1 VTALSSPAKPGP
13 AGSPG
18 GAGSPFLFRIGST
31 LLRRKLWIAALWVAI
46 FAGSVLLVGSTLGAT
61 KPSVFASGRE
71 SFDANARILA
81 TYGNGGTS
89 APIVPVVTLPEGTTV
104 DSPGVRQELARAF
117 DGLERRVPSVRVAS
131 YASTGD
137 RGFVSSDG
145 RTTYALVFSPQPKDM
160 HAPPAATESV
170 RRALA
175 GERVGGAAITIGGLE
190 VGKEEPDRETLSAK
204 AEGMVG
210 GLVALLILLF
220 AFRSALAFVPIVTAV
235 VSIVTSIALL
245 WPVTHLTTTPSF
257 VTFLMV
263 LIGLGVSVDYS
274 LLLVTRWREE
284 RDRGLDAEGAAL
296 RSVEIAGRAVI
307 VSGLTVAVGLL
318 ALVSLP
324 VSFLRSIGYAGVLI
338 PLVAIVVSLTLVP
351 VVLATVGPALE
362 RFGLSE
368 ARPRGPSGE
377 RWARWAAAVV
387 RRPLPATIAAVA
399 VLGALIVPAL
409 SLNVRTPRAESLAY
423 QGSARAGL
431 AQLQRADISPGALT
445 PIEIVAPRAQADG
458 LASRLRNLP
467 GVRTVAA
474 PNSPDWRRG
483 DTAVV
488 AVVPKVDTNTDAGR
502 ELINDVRGVTRS
514 TPGALVGG
522 TSASQSDFVSAVY
535 GSFPLML
542 ALIFIVTF
550 VALARAFRS
559 LVLPL
564 KAIALNVLSVTAAL
578 GAMVLVWQDGYGSG
592 QVWDVPATGSITEF
606 VPLMTF
612 AFLFGISMDYEV
624 FILARMR
631 EEYDRHG
638 TTTQAVVEGM
648 RRTGRLVTLAGLI
661 LAFAF
666 VSLATSNDTNVNMF
680 ASGLAFGILIDATII
695 RMVLVPALVALMGRW
710 NWWLPKWAGRALH
723 LRPAAEVER

>member
-1 VTALSSPAKPGP
+1 MTALPSPAQPVP

-18 GAGSPFLFRIGST
+18 GTGSPILFRIGSA
-31 LLRRKLWIAALWVAI
+31 LLRRKAWIAGVWVAI
-46 FAGSVLLVGSTLGAT
+46 FAGAALLVGPTLGAT

-71 SFDANARILA
+71 SFDANARILD

-89 APIVPVVTLPEGTTV
+89 APIVPVVTLPKGRTV

-117 DGLERRVPSVRVAS
+117 DQLERRVPTVRVAS

-137 RGFVSSDG
+137 RGFVSPDG
-145 RTTYALVFSPQPKDM
+145 RTTYALVFSPPPKDM
-160 HAPPAATESV
+160 HAPPAATDAV

-175 GERVGGAAITIGGLE
+175 DVRVDGAQFTIGGLE
-190 VGKEEPDRETLSAK
+190 VGKEQPDRETLSAK
-204 AEGMVG
+204 AEGMLG

-220 AFRSALAFVPIVTAV
+220 AFRSALAFVPILTAV

-284 RDRGLDAEGAAL
+284 RDRGLDAGQAAL
-296 RSVEIAGRAVI
+296 RSIETAGRAVV

-338 PLVAIVVSLTLVP
+338 PLVAIIVSLTLVP
-351 VVLATVGPALE
+351 VVLAKAGPALE

-368 ARPRGPSGE
+368 GRPRGPSGE
-377 RWARWAAAVV
+377 RWARWATAVV

-399 VLGALIVPAL
+399 VLAALIVPAL

-431 AQLQRADISPGALT
+431 AQLERSGISAGALT
-445 PIEIVAPRAQADG
+445 PIEIVAPRAQADE
-458 LASRLRNLP
+458 LAARLRNVP
-467 GVRTVAA
+467 GVRTAVA
-474 PNSPDWRRG
+474 PESPTWRRG

-488 AVVPKVDTNTDAGR
+488 AVVPKVDTNTNAGR
-502 ELINDVRGVTRS
+502 GLIKDVRQVARS

-535 GSFPLML
+535 GSFPMML

-564 KAIALNVLSVTAAL
+564 KAIALNLLSVAAAL

-592 QVWDVPATGSITEF
+592 QLWDVPATGSITEF

-624 FILARMR
+624 FILTRMR

-638 TTTQAVVEGM
+638 STTQAIVEGM
-648 RRTGRLVTLAGLI
+648 RRSGRLVTLAGVI
-661 LAFAF
+661 LVFAFA
-666 VSLATSNDTNVNMF
+666 SLATSNDTNVNMF
-680 ASGLAFGILIDATII
+680 ASGLAFGILIDATIV

-723 LRPAAEVER
+723 VRPAAEVGR

>member
-1 VTALSSPAKPGP
+1 VTARSSPPQPVP

-18 GAGSPFLFRIGST
+18 GAGSPILFRLGST
-31 LLRRKLWIAALWVAI
+31 LLRRKAWIAGLWVAV
-46 FAGSVLLVGSTLGAT
+46 FACGVLLVGSTLGAT

-81 TYGNGGTS
+81 TYRNGGTS
-89 APIVPVVTLPEGTTV
+89 TPIVPVLTLPEGKTV

-117 DGLERRVPSVRVAS
+117 DRLERSVPSVRIAS

-145 RTTYALVFSPQPKDM
+145 RTTYALVFSPPPKDM
-160 HAPPAATESV
+160 HAPPAATDAV

-175 GERVGGAAITIGGLE
+175 GERVGGASFTIGGLE
-190 VGKEEPDRETLSAK
+190 VGKEKPDRETLSAK

-284 RDRGLDAEGAAL
+284 RDRGLDAGHAAL
-296 RSVEIAGRAVI
+296 RSLETAGRAVI

-368 ARPRGPSGE
+368 SRPRGPSGE

-399 VLGALIVPAL
+399 VLAALIVPAL

-431 AQLQRADISPGALT
+431 AQLERSGLGAG
-445 PIEIVAPRAQADG
+445 APRTQADA
-458 LASRLRNLP
+458 LVSRLRNAP
-467 GVRTVAA
+467 GVRTAVA
-474 PNSPDWRRG
+474 PESPSWRRG

-488 AVVPKVDTNTDAGR
+488 AVVPKIDTNTSAGR
-502 ELINDVRGVTRS
+502 ELIKDVRQVARS

-564 KAIALNVLSVTAAL
+564 KAIALNVLSVAAAL

-592 QVWDVPATGSITEF
+592 QLWDVPATGSITEF
-606 VPLMTF
+606 IPLMTF

-661 LAFAF
+661 LVFAF

-710 NWWLPKWAGRALH
+710 NWWLPKWAGRALR
-723 LRPAAEVER
+723 LRPAAEGAR

>member
-1 VTALSSPAKPGP
+1 MTALPSPAQPVP

-18 GAGSPFLFRIGST
+18 GAGSPFLLRVGSI
-31 LLRRKLWIAALWVAI
+31 LLRRKAWIAGAWVAI
-46 FAGSVLLVGSTLGAT
+46 VAGAILLVGPTLGAT

-89 APIVPVVTLPEGTTV
+89 APIVPVVTLPEGKTV
-104 DSPGVRQELARAF
+104 DSPGVRQQLEGAF
-117 DGLERRVPSVRVAS
+117 DRLERRVPTVRVAS
-131 YASTGD
+131 YVSTGD
-137 RGFVSSDG
+137 RGFVSPDG
-145 RTTYALVFSPQPKDM
+145 RTTYALVFSPPPKDM
-160 HAPPAATESV
+160 HAPPAATDSV

-175 GERVGGAAITIGGLE
+175 DVRVDGAPFTIGGLE
-190 VGKEEPDRETLSAK
+190 VGKEKPERETLSAK
-204 AEGMVG
+204 AEGMLG

-220 AFRSALAFVPIVTAV
+220 AFRSALAFVPILTAV

-284 RDRGLDAEGAAL
+284 RDRGLDAGRAAL
-296 RSVEIAGRAVI
+296 RSMETAGRAVI

-338 PLVAIVVSLTLVP
+338 PLVAIIVSLTLVP

-362 RFGLSE
+362 RFGLSDG
-368 ARPRGPSGE
+368 RPRGPTGE

-387 RRPLPATIAAVA
+387 RRPLPATIAAIA
-399 VLGALIVPAL
+399 VLAALIVPAL

-431 AQLQRADISPGALT
+431 AQLERSDLSAGALT
-445 PIEIVAPRAQADG
+445 PIEIVAPRAQADE
-458 LASRLRNLP
+458 LAARLRNVP
-467 GVRTVAA
+467 GVRTAVA
-474 PNSPDWRRG
+474 PKSPTWRRG
-483 DTAVV
+483 DTAVI
-488 AVVPKVDTNTDAGR
+488 AVVPKVDTNTNAGR
-502 ELINDVRGVTRS
+502 GLIKDVRQAARS

-564 KAIALNVLSVTAAL
+564 KAIALNVLSVAAAL

-592 QVWDVPATGSITEF
+592 QLWDVPATGSITEF

-638 TTTQAVVEGM
+638 STTQAIVEGM
-648 RRTGRLVTLAGLI
+648 RRSGRLVTLAGVI
-661 LAFAF
+661 LVFAFA
-666 VSLATSNDTNVNMF
+666 SLATSNDTNVNMF
-680 ASGLAFGILIDATII
+680 ASGLAFGILIDATVV

-723 LRPAAEVER
+723 VQPAAEVGR

>member
-1 VTALSSPAKPGP
+1 VTTLSSPPQPGP
-13 AGSPG
+13 AGNPG
-18 GAGSPFLFRIGST
+18 GAGSPLLLRLGST
-31 LLRRKLWIAALWVAI
+31 LLRRKAWVAGLWVAV
-46 FAGSVLLVGSTLGAT
+46 FAGGVLLVGSTLGAT

-89 APIVPVVTLPEGTTV
+89 APIVPVVTLADGKTV
-104 DSPGVRQELARAF
+104 DSPGVKEELARAF
-117 DGLERRVPSVRVAS
+117 DRLARTVPTVRVAS

-137 RGFVSSDG
+137 RGFVSTDG
-145 RTTYALVFSPQPKDM
+145 RTTYALVFSPPPTDM
-160 HAPPAATESV
+160 HAPPAATEDV

-175 GERVGGAAITIGGLE
+175 GTRVGGAPFTVGGLE
-190 VGKEEPDRETLSAK
+190 VGKEKPDRETLSAR

-220 AFRSALAFVPIVTAV
+220 AFRSALAFIPIATAV

-284 RDRGLDAEGAAL
+284 RDRGLDAGAAAL
-296 RSVEIAGRAVI
+296 RSLETAGRAVI

-351 VVLATVGPALE
+351 VVLATIGPALE

-368 ARPRGPSGE
+368 GRPRGPSGE

-387 RRPLPATIAAVA
+387 RRPLPATIAGLA
-399 VLGALIVPAL
+399 VLAALIVPAL

-431 AQLQRADISPGALT
+431 AQLERAEIGAGALT
-445 PIEIVAPRAQADG
+445 PIEIVAPRLEADG
-458 LASRLRNLP
+458 LVSRLRDVP
-467 GVRTVAA
+467 GVRTAV
-474 PNSPDWRRG
+474 SPDTQSWRRG
-483 DTAVV
+483 DTAVI
-488 AVVPKVDTNTDAGR
+488 AVVPRIDTNTNAGR
-502 ELINDVRGVTRS
+502 ELIKDVRRAARS

-564 KAIALNVLSVTAAL
+564 KAIALNVLSVAAAL
-578 GAMVLVWQDGYGSG
+578 GAMVLVWQNGHGSE
-592 QVWDVPATGSITEF
+592 QLWDVPATGSITEF

-624 FILARMR
+624 FILSRMR

-638 TTTQAVVEGM
+638 STTQAVVEGM
-648 RRTGRLVTLAGLI
+648 RRSGRLVTLAGVI
-661 LAFAF
+661 LVFAFA
-666 VSLATSNDTNVNMF
+666 SLATSNDTNVNMF

-695 RMVLVPALVALMGRW
+695 RMVLVPALVVLMGRW

-723 LRPAAEVER
+723 LKPAAEVGR

>member
-1 VTALSSPAKPGP
+1 MTALSSRPKSVP
-13 AGSPG
+13 AGGPG
-18 GAGSPFLFRIGST
+18 GAGSPILFRLGSA
-31 LLRRKLWIAALWVAI
+31 LLRRKGWVAGLWVAI
-46 FAGSVLLVGSTLGAT
+46 FAGGSLLVGSTLGAT

-89 APIVPVVTLPEGTTV
+89 TPIVPVVTLPAGKTV
-104 DSPGVRQELARAF
+104 DSPAVRQQLARAF
-117 DGLERRVPSVRVAS
+117 ARVERTVPSVRVVS

-137 RGFVSSDG
+137 RGFVSADA
-145 RTTYALVFSPQPKDM
+145 RTTYALVFSPPPKDM

-175 GERVGGAAITIGGLE
+175 GVRVEGAPFTIGGLE
-190 VGKEEPDRETLSAK
+190 VGKEKPDRETLSAR
-204 AEGMVG
+204 AEGMIG

-220 AFRSALAFVPIVTAV
+220 AFRSALAFVPIATAI

-284 RDRGLDAEGAAL
+284 RDRGLDAGQAAL
-296 RSVEIAGRAVI
+296 RSMETAGRAVI

-318 ALVSLP
+318 ALIALP

-351 VVLATVGPALE
+351 VALATVGPALE
-362 RFGLSE
+362 RLGLSE
-368 ARPRGPSGE
+368 GRPRGPSGD

-387 RRPLPATIAAVA
+387 RRPLPATIAALA
-399 VLGALIVPAL
+399 VLAALIVPAL

-431 AQLQRADISPGALT
+431 AQLERSGIGAGALT
-445 PIEIVAPRAQADG
+445 PIEIVAPRAQADE
-458 LASRLRNLP
+458 LVSRLRNVP
-467 GVRTVAA
+467 GVRTAVAPKT
-474 PNSPDWRRG
+474 PNWRRG

-488 AVVPKVDTNTDAGR
+488 AVVPKLDTNTNTGR
-502 ELINDVRGVTRS
+502 DLIKDVRRAAHTS
-514 TPGALVGG
+514 PSALVGG

-535 GSFPLML
+535 GSLPLML
-542 ALIFIVTF
+542 VLIFAITF

-564 KAIALNVLSVTAAL
+564 KAIALNILSVTAAL
-578 GAMVLVWQDGYGSG
+578 GAVVLVWQDGYGSG
-592 QVWDVPATGSITEF
+592 QLWDVPATGSITEF

-638 TTTQAVVEGM
+638 TTKQAVIEGM
-648 RRTGRLVTLAGLI
+648 RRTGRLVTLAGII

-666 VSLATSNDTNVNMF
+666 ASLATSNDTNVNMF

-695 RMVLVPALVALMGRW
+695 RMVLVPALVALMGQW
-710 NWWLPKWAGRALH
+710 NWWLPRWAGRALR
-723 LRPAAEVER
+723 LEPATEITR

>member
-1 VTALSSPAKPGP
+1 MTALSSPAQPGP

-18 GAGSPFLFRIGST
+18 GAGSPILVKVGST
-31 LLRRKLWIAALWVAI
+31 LLRRKAWIAGLWVAI
-46 FAGSVLLVGSTLGAT
+46 FAGGVLLVGSTLGAT

-71 SFDANARILA
+71 SFDANARVLA

-89 APIVPVVTLPEGTTV
+89 APIVPVVTLPKGKTV
-104 DSPGVRQELARAF
+104 DSPGVRKELARAF
-117 DGLERRVPSVRVAS
+117 VRLERRVPSVRVAS

-137 RGFVSSDG
+137 RGFVSPDG
-145 RTTYALVFSPQPKDM
+145 RTTYALVFSPPPKDM
-160 HAPPAATESV
+160 HAPPAATEAV

-175 GERVGGAAITIGGLE
+175 GERVDGASFTIGGLE
-190 VGKEEPDRETLSAK
+190 VGKEKPDRETLSAK

-210 GLVALLILLF
+210 GLVALLILLL
-220 AFRSALAFVPIVTAV
+220 AFRSALAFVPILIAV

-284 RDRGLDAEGAAL
+284 RDRGLDAGQAAL
-296 RSVEIAGRAVI
+296 RSIETAGRAVI

-351 VVLATVGPALE
+351 VVLAAVGPTLE

-368 ARPRGPSGE
+368 GRPRGPSGD

-399 VLGALIVPAL
+399 VLAGLIVPAL

-423 QGSARAGL
+423 QGSARTGL
-431 AQLQRADISPGALT
+431 AQLERADIGAGALT
-445 PIEIVAPRAQADG
+445 PIEIVTPRAQADE
-458 LASRLRNLP
+458 LAARLRDLP
-467 GVRTVAA
+467 SVRTAVA
-474 PNSPDWRRG
+474 PESPSWRRG
-483 DTAVV
+483 ETALI
-488 AVVPKVDTNTDAGR
+488 AVVPKIDTNTRPGR
-502 ELINDVRGVTRS
+502 ALIKGVREVARS

-564 KAIALNVLSVTAAL
+564 KAIALNLLSVAAAL
-578 GAMVLVWQDGYGSG
+578 GAMVLVWQDGYGSE
-592 QVWDVPATGSITEF
+592 QLWDVPATGSITEF

-638 TTTQAVVEGM
+638 STKQAVVEGM
-648 RRTGRLVTLAGLI
+648 RRSGRLVTLAGVI
-661 LAFAF
+661 LVFAFA
-666 VSLATSNDTNVNMF
+666 SLATSNDTNVNMF
-680 ASGLAFGILIDATII
+680 ASGLAFGILIDATIV
-695 RMVLVPALVALMGRW
+695 RMVLVPALVVLMGRW
-710 NWWLPKWAGRALH
+710 NWWLPKWAGRALR
-723 LRPAAEVER
+723 LQPAGEAGH

>member
-1 VTALSSPAKPGP
+1 MTGLSSRAQPAP

-18 GAGSPFLFRIGST
+18 GAGSPVLVRVGST
-31 LLRRKLWIAALWVAI
+31 LLRRKAWIAGLWVAI
-46 FAGSVLLVGSTLGAT
+46 FAGAVLLVGSTLDAT

-81 TYGNGGTS
+81 TYGSGGTS
-89 APIVPVVTLPEGTTV
+89 APIVPVVTVAEGRTV
-104 DSPGVRQELARAF
+104 DSPGVRRELARAF
-117 DGLERRVPSVRVAS
+117 GRLERRVPAVRVAS
-131 YASTGD
+131 YASSGD
-137 RGFVSSDG
+137 RGFVSADG
-145 RTTYALVFSPQPKDM
+145 RTTYALVFSPPPKDM
-160 HAPPAATESV
+160 HAPPAATEDV

-175 GERVGGAAITIGGLE
+175 GERVGGASFTIGGLE
-190 VGKEEPDRETLSAK
+190 VGKERPERETLSAK
-204 AEGMVG
+204 AEGIVG

-220 AFRSALAFVPIVTAV
+220 AFRSALAFVPVVTAV

-245 WPVTHLTTTPSF
+245 WPITHVSTTPSF

-284 RDRGLDAEGAAL
+284 RDRGLDAEEAAL
-296 RSVEIAGRAVI
+296 RSLETAGRAVI

-351 VVLATVGPALE
+351 VVLASVGHALE
-362 RFGLSE
+362 RIGLAE
-368 ARPRGPSGE
+368 GRPRGPSGE

-399 VLGALIVPAL
+399 VLAALIVPAL

-423 QGSARAGL
+423 QGSARTGL
-431 AQLQRADISPGALT
+431 EQLRRADIGAGALT
-445 PIEIVAPRAQADG
+445 PIEIVAPRARADE
-458 LASRLRNLP
+458 LVARLRNVQ
-467 GVRTVAA
+467 GVRTAV
-474 PNSPDWRRG
+474 SPDTQSWRRG
-483 DTAVV
+483 DTAVI
-488 AVVPKVDTNTDAGR
+488 AVVPNIDTNTSAGR
-502 ELINDVRGVTRS
+502 ELITDVRQVARS
-514 TPGALVGG
+514 TPRALVGG

-559 LVLPL
+559 LLLPL
-564 KAIALNVLSVTAAL
+564 KAIALNVLSVAAAL

-592 QVWDVPATGSITEF
+592 QLWDVPATGSITEF

-631 EEYDRHG
+631 EEYDRYG
-638 TTTQAVVEGM
+638 TTEQAVVEGM

-661 LAFAF
+661 LVFAF
-666 VSLATSNDTNVNMF
+666 VSLAMSNDTNVNMF
-680 ASGLAFGILIDATII
+680 ASGLAFGILIDATIV
-695 RMVLVPALVALMGRW
+695 RMVLVPALVALMGRR
-710 NWWLPKWAGRALH
+710 NWWLPSWAGRVLH
-723 LRPAAEVER
+723 LRPAAEAGR

>member
-1 VTALSSPAKPGP
+1 MPALSSPTEHIP
-13 AGSPG
+13 AGGPG
-18 GAGSPFLFRIGST
+18 GEGSSILFRLAAT
-31 LLRRKLWIAALWVAI
+31 LLRRKAWVIALWIAI
-46 FAGSVLLVGSTLGAT
+46 AGGSTLLVSSTLGAT

-71 SFDANARILA
+71 SFDANARILTA
-81 TYGNGGTS
+81 YGNGGTS
-89 APIVPVVTLPEGTTV
+89 TPIVPVVTLAGGRTV
-104 DSPGVRQELARAF
+104 DSPGVRRDLARAF
-117 DGLERRVPSVRVAS
+117 ARVERRVPSVRIAS
-131 YASTGD
+131 FASTGD
-137 RGFVSSDG
+137 RGFVSADG
-145 RTTYALVFSPQPKDM
+145 RTTYALVFSPPPEDM

-175 GERVGGAAITIGGLE
+175 GVRVGGAAFTIGGLE
-190 VGKEEPDRETLSAK
+190 VGKAKPDRESLSARV
-204 AEGMVG
+204 EGIVG
-210 GLVALLILLF
+210 GLAALLILLF
-220 AFRSALAFVPIVTAV
+220 AFRSALAFVPIVSAV

-284 RDRGLDAEGAAL
+284 RERGLDAAQAAVH
-296 RSVEIAGRAVI
+296 SVETAGRAVV

-351 VVLATVGPALE
+351 VVLALAGDALE
-362 RFGLSE
+362 RLALSSE
-368 ARPRGPSGE
+368 PRRGPSGE
-377 RWARWAAAVV
+377 RWARWAAAIV
-387 RRPLPATIAAVA
+387 RRPLLATIAAVA
-399 VLGALIVPAL
+399 VLAALIVPAL
-409 SLNVRTPRAESLAY
+409 SLNVRTPRAESLAFE
-423 QGSARAGL
+423 GTARAGL
-431 AQLQRADISPGALT
+431 AQLERSGIGAGALT
-445 PIEIVAPRAQADG
+445 PIEVVAPRAQADE
-458 LASRLRNLP
+458 LVLRLRDVA
-467 GVRTVAA
+467 GVRTAVAPRA
-474 PNSPDWRRG
+474 PSWRRG
-483 DTAVV
+483 DLAAI
-488 AVVPKVDTNTDAGR
+488 AVVPKIDTNTSAGR
-502 ELINDVRGVTRS
+502 ELIKDVRRVARS
-514 TPGALVGG
+514 TPSALTGG
-522 TSASQSDFVSAVY
+522 TSAAQSDFVSAVY

-542 ALIFIVTF
+542 ALIFAITF

-559 LVLPL
+559 LLLPL
-564 KAIALNVLSVTAAL
+564 KAIALNALSVAAAL
-578 GAMVLVWQDGYGSG
+578 GAVALVWQNGYGSG
-592 QVWDVPATGSITEF
+592 QLWDVPATGSITEF

-661 LAFAF
+661 LVFAF

-680 ASGLAFGILIDATII
+680 ASGLAFGILIDATIV

-710 NWWLPKWAGRALH
+710 NWWLPGWAGRALR
-723 LRPAAEVER
+723 LEPAVERAR

>member
-145 RTTYALVFSPQPKDM
+145 RTTYALVFSPPPKDM

>member
-1 VTALSSPAKPGP
+1 MTEFSSPAQPVP

-18 GAGSPFLFRIGST
+18 GAGSPILFRLAST
-31 LLRRKLWIAALWVAI
+31 LLRRKVWVAGLWVAV
-46 FAGSVLLVGSTLGAT
+46 FAGGVLVMGSTLGAT

-71 SFDANARILA
+71 SFNANARILA

-89 APIVPVVTLPEGTTV
+89 TPIVPVLTLPEGKTV

-117 DGLERRVPSVRVAS
+117 DRIERGVPAVRIAS
-131 YASTGD
+131 YVSTGD
-137 RGFVSSDG
+137 RGFVSADG
-145 RTTYALVFSPQPKDM
+145 RTTFALVFSPPPKDM
-160 HAPPAATESV
+160 HAPPAATDAV

-175 GERVGGAAITIGGLE
+175 GERVGGASFTIGGLE
-190 VGKEEPDRETLSAK
+190 VGKEKPDRETLSAK

-284 RDRGLDAEGAAL
+284 RDRGVDARDAAL
-296 RSVEIAGRAVI
+296 RSVETAGRAVV

-362 RFGLSE
+362 RFGISE
-368 ARPRGPSGE
+368 GRPRGPSGE

-387 RRPLPATIAAVA
+387 RRPLPATIAAIA
-399 VLGALIVPAL
+399 VLAALIVPAL
-409 SLNVRTPRAESLAY
+409 SLDVRTPRAESLAY
-423 QGSARAGL
+423 QGGARAGL
-431 AQLQRADISPGALT
+431 AQLERSGVGAGTLT
-445 PIEIVAPRAQADG
+445 PIEIVAPRVQADE
-458 LASRLRNLP
+458 LAARLRNVP
-467 GVRTVAA
+467 GVRTAVA
-474 PNSPDWRRG
+474 PKSPSWRRG
-483 DTAVV
+483 NTAVI
-488 AVVPKVDTNTDAGR
+488 AAVPKIDTNTNAGR
-502 ELINDVRGVTRS
+502 ELIKDVRQVARS

-564 KAIALNVLSVTAAL
+564 KAIALNVLSVAAAL

-592 QVWDVPATGSITEF
+592 QLWDVPATGSITEF

-638 TTTQAVVEGM
+638 TTTLAVVEGM

-661 LAFAF
+661 LVFAFA
-666 VSLATSNDTNVNMF
+666 SLATSNDTNVNMF
-680 ASGLAFGILIDATII
+680 ASGLAFGILIDATIV

-723 LRPAAEVER
+723 LPPASEAAP

>member
-1 VTALSSPAKPGP
+1 MTALSSPAEPVP
-13 AGSPG
+13 AGSTG
-18 GAGSPFLFRIGST
+18 GAGSSILFRLASI
-31 LLRRKLWIAALWVAI
+31 LLRRKSLVAGLWIAI
-46 FAGSVLLVGSTLGAT
+46 FAGAVLLVGSTLGAT

-89 APIVPVVTLPEGTTV
+89 TPIVPVVTLADGKTV
-104 DSPGVRQELARAF
+104 DSPGVRRELARAF
-117 DGLERRVPSVRVAS
+117 GRLERRVPSVRVAS
-131 YASTGD
+131 FVSSGD
-137 RGFVSSDG
+137 RGFVSADG
-145 RTTYALVFSPQPKDM
+145 RTTFALVFSPPPKDM

-170 RRALA
+170 RQALA
-175 GERVGGAAITIGGLE
+175 GVRVAGAQFTIGGLE
-190 VGKEEPDRETLSAK
+190 VGKEKPDRETLSAK

-245 WPVTHLTTTPSF
+245 WPVTHVTTTPSF

-284 RDRGLDAEGAAL
+284 RDRGLDAGEAAL
-296 RSVEIAGRAVI
+296 RSVQTAGRAVI

-351 VVLATVGPALE
+351 VVLAAVGPALE

-368 ARPRGPSGE
+368 GRPRSPSGD

-387 RRPLPATIAAVA
+387 RRPLPATIAAVI
-399 VLGALIVPAL
+399 VLAALIVPAL

-431 AQLQRADISPGALT
+431 AQLERSGIGAGALT
-445 PIEIVAPRAQADG
+445 PIEIVAPRNQADE
-458 LASRLRNLP
+458 LISRLRNVP
-467 GVRTVAA
+467 AVRSAVSLNT
-474 PNSPDWRRG
+474 PSWRRG
-483 DTAVV
+483 DLAVI
-488 AVVPKVDTNTDAGR
+488 AVVPTIDTNTNAGR
-502 ELINDVRGVTRS
+502 ELIKDVRRVAHR
-514 TPGALVGG
+514 TPSALVGG

-542 ALIFIVTF
+542 ALIFVVTF

-564 KAIALNVLSVTAAL
+564 KAIALNILSVAATL

-592 QVWDVPATGSITEF
+592 QLWDVPATGSITEF

-624 FILARMR
+624 FILSRMR
-631 EEYDRHG
+631 EEYDRYG
-638 TTTQAVVEGM
+638 TTNDAVVEGM
-648 RRTGRLVTLAGLI
+648 RRTGRLVTLAGVI
-661 LAFAF
+661 LVFAF
-666 VSLATSNDTNVNMF
+666 GSLATSNDTNVNMF
-680 ASGLAFGILIDATII
+680 ASGLAFGILIDATIV
-695 RMVLVPALVALMGRW
+695 RMVLVPAFVALMGRW
-710 NWWLPKWAGRALH
+710 NWWLPSWAGRAL
-723 LRPAAEVER
+723 RIQPAAEPAR

>member
-1 VTALSSPAKPGP
+1 MTALSSPPKSVP
-13 AGSPG
+13 AGRHG
-18 GAGSPFLFRIGST
+18 RVGSPILFRLGSA
-31 LLRRKLWIAALWVAI
+31 LLRRKAWVAGLWVAI
-46 FAGSVLLVGSTLGAT
+46 LAGGSLLVGSTLGAT

-89 APIVPVVTLPEGTTV
+89 TPIVPVLTLPEGKTV
-104 DSPGVRQELARAF
+104 DSPGVRQELAGAF
-117 DGLERRVPSVRVAS
+117 DRIERTVPAVRVVS

-137 RGFVSSDG
+137 RGFVSADG
-145 RTTYALVFSPQPKDM
+145 RTTYALVFSPPPKDM
-160 HAPPAATESV
+160 HAPPAATDSV

-175 GERVGGAAITIGGLE
+175 DVRVDGAPFTIGGLE
-190 VGKEEPDRETLSAK
+190 VGKEKPDRETLSAR
-204 AEGMVG
+204 AEGMIG
-210 GLVALLILLF
+210 GLIALLILLF

-245 WPVTHLTTTPSF
+245 WPVTHLTTTPSM
-257 VTFLMV
+257 VTFMMV

-284 RDRGLDAEGAAL
+284 RDRGLAAGEAAL
-296 RSVEIAGRAVI
+296 RSMETAGRAVI

-362 RFGLSE
+362 RLGLSE
-368 ARPRGPSGE
+368 GRPRGPSGE
-377 RWARWAAAVV
+377 RWARWATWVV
-387 RRPLPATIAAVA
+387 RRPLLATIAAVA
-399 VLGALIVPAL
+399 VLAALIVPAL

-431 AQLQRADISPGALT
+431 AQLERSGIGAGALT
-445 PIEIVAPRAQADG
+445 PIEIVAPRAQADE
-458 LASRLRNLP
+458 LVSRLRKVP
-467 GVRTVAA
+467 GVRTAVA
-474 PNSPDWRRG
+474 PKTPSWRRG
-483 DTAVV
+483 DTAAV
-488 AVVPKVDTNTDAGR
+488 AVVPTLDTNTNAGR
-502 ELINDVRGVTRS
+502 ELLKDVRRAAHT
-514 TPGALVGG
+514 TPAASVGG

-535 GSFPLML
+535 SSLPLML
-542 ALIFIVTF
+542 ALIFAITF

-564 KAIALNVLSVTAAL
+564 KAIALNMLSVAAAL

-592 QVWDVPATGSITEF
+592 QLWDVPATGSITEF

-648 RRTGRLVTLAGLI
+648 RRTGRLVTVAGII

-695 RMVLVPALVALMGRW
+695 RMVLVPALVTLMGRW
-710 NWWLPKWAGRALH
+710 NWWLPRWAGRAL
-723 LRPAAEVER
+723 RVEPATEITR

>member
-1 VTALSSPAKPGP
+1 VIGLSSPAEPVP

-18 GAGSPFLFRIGST
+18 GAGSPILYRLGST
-31 LLRRKLWIAALWVAI
+31 LLRRKAWIAGLWVAI
-46 FAGSVLLVGSTLGAT
+46 FAGGALLVGSTLGAT

-71 SFDANARILA
+71 SFTANARILE

-89 APIVPVVTLPEGTTV
+89 TPIVPVLTLPEGKTV

-117 DGLERRVPSVRVAS
+117 ARLQRRVPTVRIAS

-137 RGFVSSDG
+137 RGFVSADG
-145 RTTYALVFSPQPKDM
+145 RTTYALVFSPPPKDM
-160 HAPPAATESV
+160 HAPPAATDAV

-175 GERVGGAAITIGGLE
+175 GERVGDASFTVGGLE
-190 VGKEEPDRETLSAK
+190 VGKEKPDRETLSARV
-204 AEGMVG
+204 EGMVG
-210 GLVALLILLF
+210 GLVAFLILLL

-284 RDRGLDAEGAAL
+284 RDRGLDAEQAAL
-296 RSVEIAGRAVI
+296 RSVETAGRAVI

-351 VVLATVGPALE
+351 VVLASVGPALE
-362 RFGLSE
+362 RLGLSE
-368 ARPRGPSGE
+368 SRPRSPSGD
-377 RWARWAAAVV
+377 RWARWAAAVA

-399 VLGALIVPAL
+399 VLVALIVPAL

-423 QGSARAGL
+423 QGSARDGL
-431 AQLQRADISPGALT
+431 AQLERSGLGAGALT
-445 PIEIVAPRAQADG
+445 PIEIVAPRAQADA
-458 LASRLRNLP
+458 LASRLRDVP
-467 GVRTVAA
+467 GVRTAVA
-474 PNSPDWRRG
+474 PNTPSWRRRG
-483 DTAVV
+483 LAAI
-488 AVVPKVDTNTDAGR
+488 AVVPKTDTNTNAGR
-502 ELINDVRGVTRS
+502 ELIKDVRKVTHS

-550 VALARAFRS
+550 FALARAFRS

-564 KAIALNVLSVTAAL
+564 KAIALNILSVAAAL

-592 QVWDVPATGSITEF
+592 QLWDVPATASITEF

-661 LAFAF
+661 LVFAFA
-666 VSLATSNDTNVNMF
+666 SLATSNDTNVNMF

-695 RMVLVPALVALMGRW
+695 RMVLVPALVALVGRW
-710 NWWLPKWAGRALH
+710 NWWLPKWAARALR
-723 LRPAAEVER
+723 LQPAAEVAR

>member
-1 VTALSSPAKPGP
+1 MTALSSSAEPTP
-13 AGSPG
+13 AGGPG
-18 GAGSPFLFRIGST
+18 GAGSPLLLRLGSS
-31 LLRRKLWIAALWVAI
+31 LLRRKAWVAGLWVAI
-46 FAGSVLLVGSTLGAT
+46 FGGAALLIGPTLGAT
-61 KPSVFASGRE
+61 EPSVFASGRE

-81 TYGNGGTS
+81 TYSSGGTS
-89 APIVPVVTLPEGTTV
+89 APIVPVLTLPEGKTV
-104 DSPGVRQELARAF
+104 DSPAVRQEFARAF
-117 DGLERRVPSVRVAS
+117 ERLERRVPAVRVAS

-137 RGFVSSDG
+137 RGFVSADG
-145 RTTYALVFSPQPKDM
+145 RTTYALVFSPPPTGM
-160 HAPPAATESV
+160 HEPPAATEDV

-175 GERVGGAAITIGGLE
+175 GERVGGAPFTVGGLE
-190 VGKEEPDRETLSAK
+190 VGKERPERETLSAR
-204 AEGMVG
+204 AEGIVG

-245 WPVTHLTTTPSF
+245 WPVTHLSTTPSF

-284 RDRGLDAEGAAL
+284 RDRGLEAGEASL
-296 RSVEIAGRAVI
+296 RSLETAGRAVV

-351 VVLATVGPALE
+351 VVLASVGPALE

-368 ARPRGPSGE
+368 GRPRGPSGE
-377 RWARWAAAVV
+377 RWARWAATVV
-387 RRPLPATIAAVA
+387 RRPLLVTIAAVA
-399 VLGALIVPAL
+399 LLAALIVPAL
-409 SLNVRTPRAESLAY
+409 SLNVRTPRAEALAY
-423 QGSARAGL
+423 QGSARTGL
-431 AQLQRADISPGALT
+431 AQLERAEIGAGALT
-445 PIEIVAPRAQADG
+445 PIEIVAPRGGADA
-458 LASRLRNLP
+458 LAVRLRTVP
-467 GVRTVAA
+467 GVRTVVA
-474 PNSPDWRRG
+474 PESPSWRRG
-483 DTAVV
+483 DSALI
-488 AVVPKVDTNTDAGR
+488 AVVPRIDTNTEAGR
-502 ELINDVRGVTRS
+502 ELIDGVRQVARS

-522 TSASQSDFVSAVY
+522 TSASQTDFVSAVY

-550 VALARAFRS
+550 IALARAFRS

-564 KAIALNVLSVTAAL
+564 KAIALNVLSVAAAL

-592 QVWDVPATGSITEF
+592 QLWDVPATGSITEF

-638 TTTQAVVEGM
+638 TTEQAVVEGM
-648 RRTGRLVTLAGLI
+648 RHTGRLVTLAGLI
-661 LAFAF
+661 LVFAF

-695 RMVLVPALVALMGRW
+695 RLVLVPALVVLMGRW
-710 NWWLPKWAGRALH
+710 NWWLPRWAGRALH
-723 LRPAAEVER
+723 LKPAAEVGP

>member
-1 VTALSSPAKPGP
+1 MTALPSPAQPVP

-18 GAGSPFLFRIGST
+18 GAGSPFLLRVGSI
-31 LLRRKLWIAALWVAI
+31 LLRRKAWIAGAWVAI
-46 FAGSVLLVGSTLGAT
+46 VAGAILLVGPTLGAT

-89 APIVPVVTLPEGTTV
+89 APIVPVVTLPEGKTV
-104 DSPGVRQELARAF
+104 DSPGVRQQLEGAF
-117 DGLERRVPSVRVAS
+117 DRLERRVPTVRVAS
-131 YASTGD
+131 YVSTGD
-137 RGFVSSDG
+137 RGFVSPDG
-145 RTTYALVFSPQPKDM
+145 RTTYALVFSPPPKDM
-160 HAPPAATESV
+160 HAPPAATDSV

-175 GERVGGAAITIGGLE
+175 DVRVDGAPFTIGGLE
-190 VGKEEPDRETLSAK
+190 VGKEKPDRETLSAK
-204 AEGMVG
+204 AEGMLG

-220 AFRSALAFVPIVTAV
+220 AFRSALAFVPILTAV

-284 RDRGLDAEGAAL
+284 RDRGLDAGRAAL
-296 RSVEIAGRAVI
+296 RSMETAGRAVI

-338 PLVAIVVSLTLVP
+338 PLVAIIVSLTLVP

-362 RFGLSE
+362 RFGLSDG
-368 ARPRGPSGE
+368 RPRGPTGE

-387 RRPLPATIAAVA
+387 RRPLPATIAAIA
-399 VLGALIVPAL
+399 VLAALIVPAL

-431 AQLQRADISPGALT
+431 AQLERSDLSAGALT
-445 PIEIVAPRAQADG
+445 PIEIVAPRAQADE
-458 LASRLRNLP
+458 LAARLRNVP
-467 GVRTVAA
+467 GVRTAVA
-474 PNSPDWRRG
+474 PKSPTWRRG
-483 DTAVV
+483 DTAVI
-488 AVVPKVDTNTDAGR
+488 AVVPKVDTNTNAGR
-502 ELINDVRGVTRS
+502 GLIKDVRQAARS

-564 KAIALNVLSVTAAL
+564 KAIALNVLSVAAAL

-592 QVWDVPATGSITEF
+592 QLWDVPATGSITEF

-638 TTTQAVVEGM
+638 STTQAIVEGM
-648 RRTGRLVTLAGLI
+648 RRSGRLVTLAGVI
-661 LAFAF
+661 LVFAFA
-666 VSLATSNDTNVNMF
+666 SLATSNDTNVNMF
-680 ASGLAFGILIDATII
+680 ASGLAFGILIDATVV

-723 LRPAAEVER
+723 VQPAAEVGR

>member
-1 VTALSSPAKPGP
+1 ML
-13 AGSPG
+13 
-18 GAGSPFLFRIGST
+18 
-31 LLRRKLWIAALWVAI
+31 
-46 FAGSVLLVGSTLGAT
+46 
-61 KPSVFASGRE
+61 
-71 SFDANARILA
+71 
-81 TYGNGGTS
+81 
-89 APIVPVVTLPEGTTV
+89 
-104 DSPGVRQELARAF
+104 
-117 DGLERRVPSVRVAS
+117 
-131 YASTGD
+131 
-137 RGFVSSDG
+137 
-145 RTTYALVFSPQPKDM
+145 
-160 HAPPAATESV
+160 
-170 RRALA
+170 
-175 GERVGGAAITIGGLE
+175 
-190 VGKEEPDRETLSAK
+190 
-204 AEGMVG
+204 G

-220 AFRSALAFVPIVTAV
+220 AFRSALAFVPILTAV

-284 RDRGLDAEGAAL
+284 RDRGLDAGRAAL
-296 RSVEIAGRAVI
+296 RSMETAGRAVI

-338 PLVAIVVSLTLVP
+338 PLVAIIVSLTLVP

-362 RFGLSE
+362 RFGLSDG
-368 ARPRGPSGE
+368 RPRGPTGE

-387 RRPLPATIAAVA
+387 RRPLPATIAAIA
-399 VLGALIVPAL
+399 VLAALIVPAL

-431 AQLQRADISPGALT
+431 AQLERSDLSAGALT
-445 PIEIVAPRAQADG
+445 PIEIVAPRAQADE
-458 LASRLRNLP
+458 LAARLRNVP
-467 GVRTVAA
+467 GVRTAVA
-474 PNSPDWRRG
+474 PKSPTWRRG
-483 DTAVV
+483 DTAVI
-488 AVVPKVDTNTDAGR
+488 AVVPKVDTNTNAGR
-502 ELINDVRGVTRS
+502 GLITDVRQAARS

-564 KAIALNVLSVTAAL
+564 KAIALNVLSVAAAL

-592 QVWDVPATGSITEF
+592 QLWDVPATGSITEF

-638 TTTQAVVEGM
+638 STTQAIVEGM
-648 RRTGRLVTLAGLI
+648 RRSGRLVTLAGAI
-661 LAFAF
+661 LVFAFA
-666 VSLATSNDTNVNMF
+666 SLATSNDTNVNMF
-680 ASGLAFGILIDATII
+680 ASGLAFGILIDATVV

-723 LRPAAEVER
+723 VQPAAEVGR

>member
-1 VTALSSPAKPGP
+1 MTALSSPPKSVPAGRHGR
-13 AGSPG
+13 AGSPI
-18 GAGSPFLFRIGST
+18 LFRLGSA
-31 LLRRKLWIAALWVAI
+31 LLRRKAWVAGLWVAI
-46 FAGSVLLVGSTLGAT
+46 LAGGSLLVGSTLGAT

-89 APIVPVVTLPEGTTV
+89 TPIVPVLTLPEGKTV
-104 DSPGVRQELARAF
+104 DSPGVRQELAGAF
-117 DGLERRVPSVRVAS
+117 DRIERTVPAVRVVS

-137 RGFVSSDG
+137 RGFVSADG
-145 RTTYALVFSPQPKDM
+145 RTTYALVFSPPPKDM
-160 HAPPAATESV
+160 HAPPAATDSV

-175 GERVGGAAITIGGLE
+175 DVRVDGAPFTIGGLE
-190 VGKEEPDRETLSAK
+190 VGKEKPDRETLSAR
-204 AEGMVG
+204 AEGMIG
-210 GLVALLILLF
+210 GLIALLILLF

-245 WPVTHLTTTPSF
+245 WPVTHLTTTPSM
-257 VTFLMV
+257 VTFMMV

-284 RDRGLDAEGAAL
+284 RDRGLAAGEAAL
-296 RSVEIAGRAVI
+296 RSMETAGRAVI

-362 RFGLSE
+362 RLGLSE
-368 ARPRGPSGE
+368 GRPRGPSGE
-377 RWARWAAAVV
+377 RWARWATWVV
-387 RRPLPATIAAVA
+387 RRPLLATIAAVA
-399 VLGALIVPAL
+399 VLAALIVPAL

-431 AQLQRADISPGALT
+431 AQLERSGIGAGALT
-445 PIEIVAPRAQADG
+445 PIEIVAPRAQADE
-458 LASRLRNLP
+458 LVSRLRKVP
-467 GVRTVAA
+467 GVRTAVA
-474 PNSPDWRRG
+474 PKTPSWRRG
-483 DTAVV
+483 DTAAV
-488 AVVPKVDTNTDAGR
+488 AVVPTLDTNTNAGR
-502 ELINDVRGVTRS
+502 ELLKDVRRAAHT
-514 TPGALVGG
+514 TPAASVGG

-535 GSFPLML
+535 SSLPLML
-542 ALIFIVTF
+542 ALIFAITF

-564 KAIALNVLSVTAAL
+564 KAIALNMLSVAAAL

-592 QVWDVPATGSITEF
+592 QLWDVPATGSITEF

-648 RRTGRLVTLAGLI
+648 RRTGRLVTVAGII

-695 RMVLVPALVALMGRW
+695 RMVLVPALVTLMGRW
-710 NWWLPKWAGRALH
+710 NWWLPRWAGRAL
-723 LRPAAEVER
+723 RVEPATEITR